1 MVVETFPCFRDEVTY
16 QGRKVCF
23 WKRPQILIG
32 ETWAAFHPIPTD
44 PSPHPIFPR
53 GVHQLTMFP
62 DYRVP
67 QIMHRLRIL
76 TYPPSLIRL
85 LRSHK
90 PLPPASDVEVVIRA
104 AGVVGVERVR
114 QEINELRRKDGKGGV
129 GGAEV
134 SSVLIDF
141 WLWDLAKAIEK
152 GEVIEGIEIDEIV
165 PAHRTRSIW
174 Y

>member
-1 MVVETFPCFRDEVTY
+1 MQSNNR
-16 QGRKVCF
+16 
-23 WKRPQILIG
+23 
-32 ETWAAFHPIPTD
+32 AAFHPS
-44 PSPHPIFPR
+44 PSEINIPHPLFPL
-53 GVHQLTMFP
+53 GVNQLTMFP

-76 TYPPSLIRL
+76 TYPPPLIQL
-85 LRSHK
+85 LRDHT
-90 PLPPASDVEVVIRA
+90 PLPPGHEVEVAIRA
-104 AGVVGVERVR
+104 AGVVGVEEVR
-114 QEINELRRKDGKGGV
+114 QEINALRRAERELRIGEDSDLDLDLNSE
-129 GGAEV
+129 AIEEV

-152 GEVIEGIEIDEIV
+152 GEVIEGIKVDEVI